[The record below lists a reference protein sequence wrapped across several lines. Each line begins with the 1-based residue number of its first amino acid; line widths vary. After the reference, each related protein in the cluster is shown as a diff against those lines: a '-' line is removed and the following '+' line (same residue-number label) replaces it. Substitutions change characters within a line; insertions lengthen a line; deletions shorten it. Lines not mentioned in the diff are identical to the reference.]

1 MKGDNCCAFGCKW
14 RNTDSVEHYMICPV
28 IGEWSRVELKTEF
41 ISNKEDRGASFML
54 LDCDGGSAFALT
66 IKAIRLA
73 AAYRTYNW
81 LRHFGG
87 YIRKGDIEGMLSQ
100 SAREA
105 IIGHDGAARC
115 FHHRSDPGRV

>member
-1 MKGDNCCAFGCKW
+1 M
-14 RNTDSVEHYMICPV
+14 VCPV

-41 ISNKEDRGASFML
+41 INNKEDRGASFML

-87 YIRKGDIEGMLSQ
+87 HIRKGDIEGMLSQ